1 MKPFIIFI
9 MIVIG
14 AIAQQDTGHDTLSV
28 SPPTL
33 QTIGPHP
40 DIQST
45 IAESQQL
52 DSERSGQDMARAM
65 SLNIQSIYSL
75 YNTRIKAN
83 SKLHGRMV
91 VVIRINQRGIVVSY
105 RDSVDTMRDSVFSSM
120 VKDQIK
126 HWTFDPIKKLDDQ
139 SDDEIVFPLNFK
151 SKEE

>member
-1 MKPFIIFI
+1 
-9 MIVIG
+9 
-14 AIAQQDTGHDTLSV
+14 
-28 SPPTL
+28 
-33 QTIGPHP
+33 
-40 DIQST
+40 
-45 IAESQQL
+45 
-52 DSERSGQDMARAM
+52 
-65 SLNIQSIYSL
+65 
-75 YNTRIKAN
+75 
-83 SKLHGRMV
+83 MV